1 MCIFTDQNE
10 SLMDFTDDLTKS
22 KLRKSQFNLSVSLT
36 PGELSA
42 IFDTTTA
49 QPKLLSCKI

>member
-1 MCIFTDQNE
+1 MYNFIGNNE
-10 SLMDFTDDLTKS
+10 SEMDFTDDITNL

-42 IFDTTTA
+42 IFDTTVH
-49 QPKLLSCKI
+49 PKLNSEI